1 LVEDQTALRL
11 IITSAPQIINRIEP
25 MNRADILAEAAK
37 LTTGDR
43 NASYGT
49 PYDNLTHMAHMVSSY
64 VCGKYGLPVEL
75 NAEDMAWIMVFAKV
89 SRTVAT
95 YKDDNYIDAA
105 AYAAIAGE
113 CREIAEGVD
122 RSLDS

>member
-1 LVEDQTALRL
+1 
-11 IITSAPQIINRIEP
+11 

-43 NASYGT
+43 NAAYGH
-49 PYDNLTHMAHMVSSY
+49 PHDNLTHMADMVNAY
-64 VCGKYGLPVEL
+64 LTGKQGCVLSL
-75 NAEDMAWIMVFAKV
+75 DAEDMAWIMVFAKV

-113 CREIAEGVD
+113 CREIIEGVD

>member
-1 LVEDQTALRL
+1 
-11 IITSAPQIINRIEP
+11 
-25 MNRADILAEAAK
+25 MNRADILAEATR

-43 NASYGT
+43 NASYGSPFT
-49 PYDNLTHMAHMVSSY
+49 NLQHMADMVTAFL
-64 VCGKYGLPVEL
+64 CGKYGDIIALD
-75 NAEDMAWIMVFAKV
+75 AEDMAWIMIFAKA

-113 CREIAEGVD
+113 CREIIAGAAKSPD
-122 RSLDS
+122 

>member
-1 LVEDQTALRL
+1 
-11 IITSAPQIINRIEP
+11 

-43 NASYGT
+43 NAAYGH
-49 PYDNLTHMAHMVSSY
+49 PHDNLTHMADMASAY
-64 VCGKYGLPVEL
+64 LTGKHGCILSL
-75 NAEDMAWIMVFAKV
+75 DAEDMAWIMVFAKV

-113 CREIAEGVD
+113 CREILEGVD